1 MTQVY
6 IHGLGQTPASWGPLL
21 ERLDAPPER
30 VCPDLTELVSAGAA
44 VYPALFRAFARYC
57 DGLEG
62 PLALCGLSLG
72 GVLAIHYA
80 AQRPERM
87 GALVLMAPQYR
98 MPKRL
103 LQFQNGLFRLMP
115 PAMFRETGFAKAQFV
130 QFCGSMMDLDFSGAL
145 SRISCPTL
153 VLCGSR
159 DRANQRACRELVQR
173 LSKAELRMVAGAGH
187 ELNRETPE
195 KLAPLLRDFYARTL
209 QGGNHP

>member
-21 ERLDAPPER
+21 ERLDAQPER

-72 GVLAIHYA
+72 GVLALHYA

-115 PAMFRETGFAKAQFV
+115 PAMFREAGFTKEQFL
-130 QFCGSMMDLDFSGAL
+130 QLCGSMAYLDLSGAL
-145 SRISCPTL
+145 PRIACPAL

-159 DRANQRACRELVQR
+159 DRANRRASAELAG
-173 LSKAELRMVAGAGH
+173 LLPGAELRIVEGAGH
-187 ELNRETPE
+187 ELNREVPDQ
-195 KLAPLLRDFYARTL
+195 LAPLLRDFYARTL
-209 QGGNHP
+209 P

>member
-72 GVLAIHYA
+72 GVLALHYA

-115 PAMFRETGFAKAQFV
+115 PAMFREAGFTKSQFL
-130 QFCGSMMDLDFSGAL
+130 QLCGSMADLDLSGAL
-145 SRISCPTL
+145 SRIVCPTL
-153 VLCGSR
+153 IFCGGR
-159 DRANQRACRELVQR
+159 DRANRRASAELAG
-173 LSKAELRMVAGAGH
+173 LLPGAELRIVEGAGH
-187 ELNRETPE
+187 ELNREVPDQ
-195 KLAPLLRDFYARTL
+195 LAPLLRDFYARTL
-209 QGGNHP
+209 P

>member
-72 GVLAIHYA
+72 GVLALHYA

-115 PAMFRETGFAKAQFV
+115 PAMFREAGFTKSQFL
-130 QFCGSMMDLDFSGAL
+130 QLCGSMADLDLSGAL
-145 SRISCPTL
+145 SRIVCPTL
-153 VLCGSR
+153 ILCGDR
-159 DRANQRACRELVQR
+159 DRANRRASAELAG
-173 LSKAELRMVAGAGH
+173 LLPGAELRIVEGAGH
-187 ELNRETPE
+187 ELNREVPDQ
-195 KLAPLLRDFYARTL
+195 LAPLLRDFYARTL
-209 QGGNHP
+209 P

>member
-103 LQFQNGLFRLMP
+103 LQFQNWLFRLMP
-115 PAMFRETGFAKAQFV
+115 PAMFREAGFTKSQFLHL
-130 QFCGSMMDLDFSGAL
+130 CGSMADLDLSGAL
-145 SRISCPTL
+145 SRIVCPTL
-153 VLCGSR
+153 ILCGGR
-159 DRANQRACRELVQR
+159 DRANRRASAELAG
-173 LSKAELRMVAGAGH
+173 LLPGAELRIVEGAGH
-187 ELNRETPE
+187 ELNREVPDQ
-195 KLAPLLRDFYARTL
+195 LAPLLRDFYARTL
-209 QGGNHP
+209 P

>member
-72 GVLAIHYA
+72 GVLALHYA

-98 MPKRL
+98 MPKLL

-115 PAMFRETGFAKAQFV
+115 PAMFREAGFTKSQFL
-130 QFCGSMMDLDFSGAL
+130 QLCGSMADLDLSGAL
-145 SRISCPTL
+145 SRIVCPTL
-153 VLCGSR
+153 ILCGGR
-159 DRANQRACRELVQR
+159 DRANRRASAELAG
-173 LSKAELRMVAGAGH
+173 LLPGAELRIVEGAGH
-187 ELNRETPE
+187 ELNREVPDQ
-195 KLAPLLRDFYARTL
+195 LAPLLRDFYARTL
-209 QGGNHP
+209 P